1 MEVERG
7 ILPDE
12 ERLDDSEAAT
22 GAGRLLPPPVSSEEG
37 PVPSARS
44 VNRVKAT
51 GRQETYM
58 AQLV

>member
-1 MEVERG
+1 MEVEKG

-44 VNRVKAT
+44 VNRVKT
-51 GRQETYM
+51 IGIQEKWRN
-58 AQLV
+58 LCK